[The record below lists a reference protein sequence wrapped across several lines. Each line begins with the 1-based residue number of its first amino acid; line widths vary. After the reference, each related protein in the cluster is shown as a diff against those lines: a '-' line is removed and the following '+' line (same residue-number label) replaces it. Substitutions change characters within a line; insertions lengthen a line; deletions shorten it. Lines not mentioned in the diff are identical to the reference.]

1 MNTSLVLMEK
11 LISMMIIAGVGFLTI
26 RIGFLE
32 ERDTQQFAKLTMYV
46 LGPCLI
52 ISAFR
57 IELTPE
63 RIRGYLLAMIFAV
76 AAHLIFI
83 AAAAVLRRTRLF
95 GMVEE
100 MSVIYTNCGYLIL
113 PIISMTMGQEMVFYG
128 SAYQLTFNLFFWTH
142 GACRMQ
148 GTIRIDWK
156 KLFLNPNILAI
167 IAGAF
172 FLFSGISL
180 PGPVD
185 TAVEMLAGAVGPLS
199 MIVIGMSLA
208 KDRLLQSFDI
218 KKAFLVALVRLIAL
232 PLIVMAALYAC
243 GFLTRHP
250 EYLPVVRI
258 SFLAIA
264 APPAGNVVQLAV
276 LYDRKPATAGVYNML
291 GNLLCV
297 LTIPLIDA
305 LLMAV
310 F

>member
-1 MNTSLVLMEK
+1 MEK

-52 ISAFR
+52 ISAFKV
-57 IELTPE
+57 ELTPE
-63 RIRGYLLAMIFAV
+63 KIRGYLLAMVFAV

-83 AAAAVLRRTRLF
+83 AAAAILRRMRLF

-128 SAYQLTFNLFFWTH
+128 SAYQLTFNLIFWTH

-167 IAGAF
+167 LAGV
-172 FLFSGISL
+172 FLVFTRIPL

-185 TAVEMLAGAVGPLS
+185 TAVEMLAGAVGPVS
-199 MIVIGMSLA
+199 MLVIGMVLA
-208 KDRLLQSFDI
+208 KGRLLRSFNL
-218 KKAFLVALVRLIAL
+218 KKAFLVVLVRLIAL
-232 PLIVMAALYAC
+232 PLLAMAALYAC
-243 GFLTRHP
+243 GFLTHHP
-250 EYLPVVRI
+250 EYIPAARI

-276 LYDRKPATAGVYNML
+276 LYDREPAKAGAYNML

-305 LLMAV
+305 LFMTV